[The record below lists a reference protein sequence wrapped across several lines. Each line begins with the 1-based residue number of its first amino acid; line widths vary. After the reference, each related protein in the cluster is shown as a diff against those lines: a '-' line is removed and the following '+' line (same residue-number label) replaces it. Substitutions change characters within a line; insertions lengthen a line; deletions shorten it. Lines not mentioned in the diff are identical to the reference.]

1 MIKSLT
7 NIIIPKYKLNYN
19 IERDKN
25 IIQASLA
32 KNIKLPFSCRSGVC
46 GTCKAKIIK
55 GKVNLNTKINHVLT
69 ESDIEN
75 NIILTC
81 QAEAKSD
88 LLELEML
95 SPVANQ
101 IIVGKPKELI
111 SEILSVKQITQEI
124 KLISISVSKRFAASP
139 NQLSYMEIIIP
150 GMDVSD
156 KYYIFNNYNGDNLL
170 NEGTITLYVKNSK
183 NLITNNYLNK
193 NLLAGEIITIKGPFL
208 ENNIP
213 IFMNSPTLFLSK
225 DSHTIKTLNII
236 RELLLTGFKEPIMI
250 ISYFIDIKNIILME
264 EMHRLQFLY
273 KNFTYKIS
281 LLNKASSTSSRFLLG
296 SISKNINKIF
306 PNLSSHYIYIN
317 GDDYFIIET
326 KKKIIELNA
335 KDESIYIE
343 LNN

>member
-69 ESDIEN
+69 ESDKEN

-170 NEGTITLYVKNSK
+170 HEGTIILYVKNSK

>member
-81 QAEAKSD
+81 QAEAASD

-95 SPVANQ
+95 SPVSNQ

-170 NEGTITLYVKNSK
+170 HEGTITLYVKNSK

>member
-81 QAEAKSD
+81 QAEAASD

-170 NEGTITLYVKNSK
+170 HEGTITLYVKNSK

-208 ENNIP
+208 EKNIP

>member
-69 ESDIEN
+69 ESDKEN

-81 QAEAKSD
+81 QAEAASD

-124 KLISISVSKRFAASP
+124 KLISISVSKRFAVNPS
-139 NQLSYMEIIIP
+139 QLSYMEIIIP
-150 GMDVSD
+150 GIDVND

-170 NEGTITLYVKNSK
+170 HEGTITLYVKNNK
-183 NLITNNYLNK
+183 NLITNKYLNK
-193 NLLAGEIITIKGPFL
+193 NLLTGEIITIKGPFL
-208 ENNIP
+208 EKNIP

-317 GDDYFIIET
+317 GDDDFILET
-326 KKKIIELNA
+326 KKKINELSA

>member
-69 ESDIEN
+69 ESDKEN

-81 QAEAKSD
+81 QAEAASD

-124 KLISISVSKRFAASP
+124 KLICISVSKRFAANPS
-139 NQLSYMEIIIP
+139 QLSYMEIIIP
-150 GMDVSD
+150 GMDVND

-170 NEGTITLYVKNSK
+170 HEGTITLYVKNSK

>member
-69 ESDIEN
+69 ESDKEN

-81 QAEAKSD
+81 QAEAASD

-124 KLISISVSKRFAASP
+124 ILICISVSKRFTASP

-150 GMDVSD
+150 GIDVSE

-170 NEGTITLYVKNSK
+170 HEGTITLYVKNSK
-183 NLITNNYLNK
+183 NLITNKYLNK

-208 ENNIP
+208 EKNIP

-281 LLNKASSTSSRFLLG
+281 LLNKSSSTSSRFLLG

-317 GDDYFIIET
+317 GDDYFILET
-326 KKKIIELNA
+326 KKKIIELSA

>member
-55 GKVNLNTKINHVLT
+55 GKVNFNTKINHVLT

-81 QAEAKSD
+81 QAEAASD

-124 KLISISVSKRFAASP
+124 KLICISVSKRFAASP

-150 GMDVSD
+150 GTDVSD

>member
-19 IERDKN
+19 IERNKN

-81 QAEAKSD
+81 QAEAASD
-88 LLELEML
+88 LLELAML

-124 KLISISVSKRFAASP
+124 KLICISVSKRFAASP

-150 GMDVSD
+150 DMDVSD

-170 NEGTITLYVKNSK
+170 HEGTITLYVKNSK

>member
-7 NIIIPKYKLNYN
+7 NIIIPKYRLNYN

-81 QAEAKSD
+81 QAEAASD

-124 KLISISVSKRFAASP
+124 KLICISVSKRFAAIP
-139 NQLSYMEIIIP
+139 NQLSYMEIMIP
-150 GMDVSD
+150 GIDVND

-170 NEGTITLYVKNSK
+170 HEGTITLYVKNSK

-317 GDDYFIIET
+317 GDDDFILET
-326 KKKIIELNA
+326 KKKVSELSA

>member
-69 ESDIEN
+69 ESDKEN

-81 QAEAKSD
+81 QAEAASD

-124 KLISISVSKRFAASP
+124 KLICISVSKRFAVNP

-150 GMDVSD
+150 GIDVSD

-170 NEGTITLYVKNSK
+170 HEGTITLYVKNSK
-183 NLITNNYLNK
+183 NLITNKYLNK

-208 ENNIP
+208 EKNVP

-250 ISYFIDIKNIILME
+250 ISNFIDIKNIILME

-281 LLNKASSTSSRFLLG
+281 LLNKDSSTSSRFLLG

-317 GDDYFIIET
+317 GDDYFILET
-326 KKKIIELNA
+326 KKKIIELSA